1 MEEKSIHVCV
11 TGSPCCTAGKKKLY
25 WEITMK
31 KKKRNWRNIANQ
43 LVFNKKIKKE
53 VRIHETL
60 RENKQQNLPVRKKKS
75 HK

>member
-1 MEEKSIHVCV
+1 M
-11 TGSPCCTAGKKKLY
+11 
-25 WEITMK
+25 
-31 KKKRNWRNIANQ
+31 KKKRNWHNITNQ
-43 LVFNKKIKKE
+43 LVFNKKIKKKE